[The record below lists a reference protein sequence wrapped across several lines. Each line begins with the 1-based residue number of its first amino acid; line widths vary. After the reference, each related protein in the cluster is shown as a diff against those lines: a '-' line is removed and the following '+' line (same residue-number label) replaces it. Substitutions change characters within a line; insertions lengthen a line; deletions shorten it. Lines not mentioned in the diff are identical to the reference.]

1 LIFIHLKNWRNG
13 IVKKSASFILL
24 LILFFSLTVVKAET
38 LEEARKKLQDINNSI
53 NTNQNKLNEVNKKSA
68 YTADE
73 LKILDQQMDQLADKL
88 NDINDEKNTLN
99 VEINKTD
106 ADIAECEKRIQE
118 ENELYKKRLR
128 ALYLEGN
135 TGYLEVLLG
144 AKNMSDL
151 LQRAEN
157 IQKIA
162 EFDKNLITSL
172 VNDKKEVEA
181 KKAEKLG
188 KKSKLAN
195 LSTEAAAQQLTVQQ
209 KTEEKNKLMSS
220 LVSSK
225 AGIENQIQEDAQE
238 SKEVQSLI
246 SSILKAQEEAKKKN
260 KTTTVKSS
268 GKMFCVT
275 GVPYAVT
282 SPYGYRIHPVLGYK
296 VFHAGM
302 DLAVFWGT
310 PVYSLM
316 DGTVIAS
323 EAMSG
328 YGNVVMINHGNI
340 ITLYA
345 HLSCSKVKVGQTVK
359 GGQQIALS
367 GNTGRSTG
375 PHLHFEVRNLKG
387 ETMNPANYYVK

>member
-1 LIFIHLKNWRNG
+1 M
-13 IVKKSASFILL
+13 KKSTSFILL
-24 LILFFSLTVVKAET
+24 LILFFSFTVVKAET
-38 LEEARKKLQDINNSI
+38 IDEARKKLQDINNSI
-53 NTNQNKLNEVNKKSA
+53 NNNQNKLNEVNKQSA
-68 YTADE
+68 DTASGI
-73 LKILDQQMDQLADKL
+73 KILDQQMDQLADKL
-88 NDINDEKNTLN
+88 NDINDQKNALGG
-99 VEINKTD
+99 EISKTD

-151 LQRAEN
+151 LQRVEN

-162 EFDKNLITSL
+162 EFDKDLIASL

-188 KKSKLAN
+188 QKSLLAR
-195 LSTEAAAQQLTVQQ
+195 LSNEASAQQQTVQL
-209 KTEEKNKLMSS
+209 KTEEKNKLMAS
-220 LVSSK
+220 LVSGKS
-225 AGIENQIQEDAQE
+225 AIESQIQEDAQE
-238 SKEVQSLI
+238 SKEVQALI
-246 SSILKAQEEAKKKN
+246 ASILKAQEEAKKKS
-260 KTTTVKSS
+260 KTTTVNNS

-310 PVYSLM
+310 TIYSLM

-345 HLSCSKVKVGQTVK
+345 HLSSSKVKVGQTVR

-375 PHLHFEVRNLKG
+375 PHLHFEVRNLNG
-387 ETMNPANYYVK
+387 ETMNPANYYIK